1 MIKVSGSARRVFT
14 FPADLPTAYAYYSDV
29 GRVLGYLPHIILVR
43 AFSYDQ
49 FRMLYNTTE
58 LGLYHIRVYCD
69 LQTRLVANGSK
80 KTIRIGPLAG
90 VPPVKTESSLNS
102 STAQGIYT
110 SLSVFHAANDE
121 TRVEYSMSLEARL
134 PTPGGLRVMPG
145 TVVDAIATNIAHTR
159 IHEIVDGFVERSI
172 EAFPHWLAELQQP
185 RRRQARGA

>member
-49 FRMLYNTTE
+49 FRMLYSTTE
-58 LGLYHIRVYCD
+58 LGVYHIHIYCD
-69 LQTRLVANGSK
+69 LQTRLIAHGGNK
-80 KTIRIGPLAG
+80 MIRIGPLVG
-90 VPPVKTESSLNS
+90 VPPVKTESSFNS
-102 STAQGIYT
+102 STAQGVYS
-110 SLSVFHAANDE
+110 SLSVFRAAGGE
-121 TRVEYSMSLEARL
+121 TQVEYSMSLEARL

-145 TVVDAIATNIAHTR
+145 AVVDVIAASLAHTR
-159 IHEIVDGFVERSI
+159 LREIVDGFVECSI

-185 RRRQARGA
+185 RRRRARVA